1 MLIDPAQSSIRDV
14 YSYMVGLITPRPIAW
29 VATLSAMGEL
39 NLAPFSFFNGVG
51 ANPPT
56 LMFCPANRRDG
67 SPKDTLVNVEQT
79 KQFTVNLVSFAQ
91 AEVMNQTSA
100 DHDRRVSE
108 FATCGVVGTP
118 SNKVGPPRVKDS
130 LASFECELLQLL
142 KLGSGPAGANVVI
155 GQIVLMHIADEVL
168 DANGRV
174 NAAKL
179 DTIGRLGGQSYAR
192 TTDRFE
198 LERPRI

>member
-1 MLIDPAQSSIRDV
+1 MLIDPEQSSVRDV
-14 YSYMVGLITPRPIAW
+14 YSYLVGLITPRPIAW
-29 VATLSAMGEL
+29 VATLSAREEL

-100 DHDRRVSE
+100 EHDSRVSE
-108 FATCGVVGTP
+108 FAACGVAGTP
-118 SNKVGPPRVKDS
+118 SDKVQPPRVKDS
-130 LASFECELLQLL
+130 LASFECELLQIL

-155 GQIVLMHIADEVL
+155 GKIVLMHISDEVL
-168 DANGRV
+168 DADGRV

-179 DTIGRLGGQSYAR
+179 DTIGRLGGQAYVR

-198 LERPRI
+198 LERPQI

>member
-1 MLIDPAQSSIRDV
+1 MVIDPDQASIREV

-29 VATLSAMGEL
+29 VSSMSGQGEL

-51 ANPPT
+51 ASPPT

-79 KQFTVNLVSFAQ
+79 KEFTISIVSFDQ
-91 AEVMNQTSA
+91 AELMNQTSA
-100 DHDRRVSE
+100 DHDSRVSE
-108 FATCGVVGTP
+108 FATCGVVGAP
-118 SNKVGPPRVKDS
+118 STKVRPPRVRDA

-142 KLGSGPAGANVVI
+142 KLGDGPSGANVVI
-155 GQIVLMHIADEVL
+155 GRIVLVHVADEIITRE
-168 DANGRV
+168 GRV
-174 NAAKL
+174 DAAKL
-179 DTIGRLGGQSYAR
+179 DAIGRLGGRAYTR

-198 LERPRI
+198 LERPEI